1 MNEEFLEKI
10 IILLIDGLFLGVIT
24 FWLRKRITVS
34 IENKFG
40 IVQKEREVFS
50 RLLDLHSELLVDES
64 FDPWLKRFYPTIK
77 EALLWC
83 PDNVVRE
90 YTLYARELLGG
101 RFNNGKEVSTHH
113 LHFAKAILAF
123 RKRLGYKNWFHR
135 IKAEDIAI
143 TFSFGKEQP

>member
-1 MNEEFLEKI
+1 MNEEFLKTI
-10 IILLIDGLFLGVIT
+10 TMLLVNDLFLGVIA

-34 IENKFG
+34 IENRIG

-50 RLLDLHSELLVDES
+50 RLLDLHSELIVNES
-64 FDPWLKRFYPTIK
+64 FDPWLKKFYPMIK

-83 PDNVVRE
+83 PDNVIRE
-90 YTLYARELLGG
+90 YTLYTRQLLGG
-101 RFNNGKEVSTHH
+101 RFDNGKNVSTHH
-113 LHFAKAILAF
+113 LHFAKSILAF